1 MKRSAFAALCAATTL
16 CTMGAEDSTTNT
28 LEVAETPIL
37 SGYVSADLASGY
49 LLYGALLNSEPCFW
63 TDMRA
68 DAALGDFGYVGLQ
81 IWSNSDL
88 TDRRK
93 NGMDKSGYG
102 KMGKFDNEND
112 FYVHYGNSISLTDDV
127 SLSFELAHVWFT
139 YHDHKRNDSPKGYA
153 STREL
158 NCYLSLDNPIVTP
171 YYFISHEYNHVDG
184 TYMAGGLKRDFA
196 VSDQLTLTP
205 SVELN
210 GMSKNYFGTMF
221 PWRENGKPQ
230 KNGVAALMLSLK
242 ANYAVTDWFSIH
254 AQGAFVS
261 VVNDEVRDG
270 INNTHDSTYMKDFAW
285 GMVGCTFSF

>member
-1 MKRSAFAALCAATTL
+1 MKTSTLAALCAAASF
-16 CTMGAEDSTTNT
+16 CAMGAETESTNELAKT
-28 LEVAETPIL
+28 ESPIL

-63 TDMRA
+63 TDARA
-68 DAALGDFGYVGLQ
+68 DVALGDFGYAGLQ
-81 IWSNSDL
+81 LWSNSDL

-93 NGMDKSGYG
+93 KGMDKSGYG

-112 FYVHYGNSISLTDDV
+112 FYIHYGNSLALTDEV

-139 YHDHKRNDSPKGYA
+139 YHDHKHNGSTKGYA

-158 NCYLSLDNPIVTP
+158 NCYLELSNPVVTP
-171 YYFISHEYNHVDG
+171 YYFISHEYAHVDG
-184 TYMAGGLKRDFA
+184 TYMAGGLKKDIA

-205 SVELN
+205 MLELN
-210 GMSKNYFGTMF
+210 GFSKHYFGTMF
-221 PWRENGKPQ
+221 PWRANGEAQ
-230 KNGVAALMLSLK
+230 KSGVGALMLSLK

-254 AQGAFVS
+254 AQGAFVT

-270 INNTHDSTYMKDFAW
+270 INATHDSTYMKDFAW
-285 GMVGCTFSF
+285 GMIGCTVSF